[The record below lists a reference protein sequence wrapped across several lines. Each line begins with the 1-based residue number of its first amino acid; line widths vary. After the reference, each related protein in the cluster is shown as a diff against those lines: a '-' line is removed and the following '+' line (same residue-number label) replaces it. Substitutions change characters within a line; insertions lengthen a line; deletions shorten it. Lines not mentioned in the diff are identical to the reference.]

1 MNCRSLLLLLF
12 VFPAILF
19 AQKNDAWKADVRE
32 YQQEANNH
40 FANPETSIL
49 EQEDLK
55 RFKGLKF
62 YAINPDF
69 RVQAAFTRTPDEKP
83 FKMPTST
90 KRKPMYVKYG
100 ELRFTLKLQ
109 DFVLNVYKSMDSFDD
124 PEYKD
129 YLFLPFTDLT
139 SGDGSYGGGRY
150 IDLFIPEGNTIELDF
165 NKAYN
170 PYCAYSSNYSCPI
183 PPRANDLK
191 IRIEAGV
198 KDFRNY

>member
-1 MNCRSLLLLLF
+1 MKSSCFLIVLMLMPYVSR
-12 VFPAILF
+12 
-19 AQKNDAWKADVRE
+19 AQENAGWLENVKE
-32 YQQEANNH
+32 YQLEANHH
-40 FANPETSIL
+40 FADPETSIL
-49 EQEDLK
+49 DEEDLK
-55 RFKGLKF
+55 RFTGLQF
-62 YAINPDF
+62 YEINPQF
-69 RVQAAFTRTPDEKP
+69 RVDAIFTRTPDEKP

-90 KRKPMYVKYG
+90 KRKPLYVKYG
-100 ELRFTLKLQ
+100 ELSFTIKLQ
-109 DFVLNVYKSMDSFDD
+109 DFVLNVYKSLDSFDD

-150 IDLFIPEGNTIELDF
+150 IDLFIPEGNTIEIDF

-170 PYCAYSSNYSCPI
+170 PYCAYSNNYSCPI

-198 KDFRNY
+198 KDFGHY